1 MSPCT
6 CPGFWEGQP
15 NLCEHHKAGEPCPN
29 RIRVSMGVVIDPQTR
44 EPIPG
49 SDYGFCEQCGNN
61 FHDKVV
67 EPEFR
72 RMEHE
77 KRKGPGR
84 AA

>member
-1 MSPCT
+1 
-6 CPGFWEGQP
+6 
-15 NLCEHHKAGEPCPN
+15 
-29 RIRVSMGVVIDPQTR
+29 MGVVIDPQTR

-49 SDYGFCEQCGNN
+49 SEYGFCEQCGNN

-72 RMEHE
+72 RMERE
-77 KRKGPGR
+77 KRERTEP